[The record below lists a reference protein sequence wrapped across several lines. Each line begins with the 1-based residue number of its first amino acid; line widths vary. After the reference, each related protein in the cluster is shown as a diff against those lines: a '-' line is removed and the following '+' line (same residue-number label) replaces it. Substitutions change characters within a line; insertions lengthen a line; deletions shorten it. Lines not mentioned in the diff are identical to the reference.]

1 MTSCVTSA
9 NKIQFFR
16 FVSDKAVYV
25 FRVILLE
32 DNFMNINKL
41 NYSYA
46 MPVPPPRPMAQNIT
60 DNLFSTLDPT
70 NKGYFE
76 KNDLKSLFD
85 ATTAGDSNQIT
96 NNLFSNFDSNS
107 DGKVTKDEMTLV
119 LEQFTG
125 TIDNYAQVNIQ
136 KQVDMLPC
144 HHHHFKPF
152 DYGQG
157 DATESPMVN
166 ETGTLPADSDYA
178 IHVSDI
184 DTNNDGKITS
194 SEIDIYF
201 NTARNALI
209 NQIDLNK
216 PVDIAPVNLPTVQEN
231 QMLDL
236 VKTLQDYTK
245 PVNDTQS
252 EILA

>member
-1 MTSCVTSA
+1 
-9 NKIQFFR
+9 
-16 FVSDKAVYV
+16 
-25 FRVILLE
+25 
-32 DNFMNINKL
+32 MNINKL

-46 MPVPPPRPMAQNIT
+46 KPVPSPRPMAQNIT
-60 DNLFSTLDPT
+60 DHLFSTLDPT

-76 KNDLKSLFD
+76 KSDLKSLFD

-96 NNLFSNFDSNS
+96 NDLFSNFDSNS
-107 DGKVTKDEMTLV
+107 DGKVTKDEMTSV
-119 LEQFTG
+119 LEQFAG
-125 TIDNYAQVNIQ
+125 SIDSYAQANIQ
-136 KQVDMLPC
+136 KQVDMLPR

-157 DATESPMVN
+157 NATESPMVN
-166 ETGTLPADSDYA
+166 ETGTLQDNSDYA
-178 IHVSDI
+178 INVSDI

-201 NTARNALI
+201 NNARNALI
-209 NQIDLNK
+209 NQSDLNK
-216 PVDIAPVNLPTVQEN
+216 PVDLAPVNLPTVQEN

-252 EILA
+252 NVLV